1 MRVAYLG
8 VLAASVVA
16 VACAK
21 GDDFGNSLA
30 PVLAVPVDSG
40 VSHAGASGQG
50 NEKGGIGGVAPSGSG
65 GRATGGAP
73 SVAGSGGRGAGG
85 KSSAGGA
92 ESGGNGGVAGGASG
106 SSGAG
111 GTGGKPS
118 SDGSRAVPDAGDGG
132 GEDPGTCVAGQKL
145 CGGTCMAP
153 APHVGCGTTGCD
165 PCTTTAPDHG
175 YVTCVSGQCAFDC
188 LSGYTR
194 SNDTCMS
201 ATGGGSSGGSS
212 GCAPS
217 GCQCLPFAGSPCCTT
232 AGKCS
237 CSTVPG
243 LCF

>member
-92 ESGGNGGVAGGASG
+92 ESGGNGGGASG

-118 SDGSRAVPDAGDGG
+118 SGGSRAVPDAGDGG